1 MKFFVFQT
9 GKGSDA
15 WKTYIHVMNILRD
28 IDHIHETIRFYK
40 KEHPGIKEVL
50 LEI

>member
-1 MKFFVFQT
+1 MF
-9 GKGSDA
+9 GKQI
-15 WKTYIHVMNILRD
+15 YIHVTGILRD
-28 IDHIHETIRFYK
+28 IDHIHEIIIGFYK

>member
-1 MKFFVFQT
+1 MF
-9 GKGSDA
+9 GKHI
-15 WKTYIHVMNILRD
+15 YIHVMDILRD
-28 IDHIHETIRFYK
+28 IDHILEIIIGFYK